1 MCPGRHF
8 AKSVIIGALGL
19 VLELFEC
26 ELVDVRQAEQVK
38 PDPKW
43 VPYGTLPTTY
53 EEGGP

>member
-26 ELVDVRQAEQVK
+26 ELVDVKASNIQSSL
-38 PDPKW
+38 PD
-43 VPYGTLPTTY
+43 
-53 EEGGP
+53 